1 MKKIAPLFAAL
12 AIIALLFIP
21 WNSSKSYP
29 VWGGVDKTDIRRL
42 IRLQR
47 MDSAKF
53 VRALPYGARYA
64 LPYVKLNLMG
74 RPIDSN
80 LMASDPELETKL
92 EQLIPNRG
100 RAFSLAIM
108 DISPGRAP
116 RYVERNANATY
127 QPGSIAGW

>member
-1 MKKIAPLFAAL
+1 MKQFLPFIATFV
-12 AIIALLFIP
+12 IIVFMFIP
-21 WNSSKSYP
+21 WNTGEAYP
-29 VWGGVDKTDIRRL
+29 IWGGVEKTDIRRL

-53 VRALPYGARYA
+53 VRTLPYGARYS

-80 LMASDPELETKL
+80 LMASNPELETKL

-100 RAFSLAIM
+100 RAYSLAIM
-108 DISPGRAP
+108 DITPGRDP

-127 QPGSIAGW
+127 QPAGW